1 MEVIIY
7 WVGAALLVGLGL
19 VGLVLPGLPGAPLI
33 LMGLILGAWANDFT
47 YVGLWTIVV
56 LTVLA
61 GLTYAVD
68 FWATMFGAKK
78 FGASKRA
85 IIGALIGL
93 VAGLFLGLPGVIFGP
108 FIGAVIGELS
118 ARRNLQ
124 QAARAGIGAT
134 IGLVLGAA
142 LKIALALAMIGIFAV
157 ITVFVDCEKLISV
170 APHRRRCEGGQ
181 TNRDILRALDPW
193 RAVTHP
199 LTGVDDDCLTGRD
212 FVNRVSGFDLQF
224 TAQDNRVLVELR
236 RLPRLAPT
244 AGLVILAMLSAA
256 VCELTRPM
264 NSSMIFGGSPAAGM
278 TVGLEIKVAM
288 AEE

>member
-7 WVGAALLVGLGL
+7 WVGAALLVGFGL
-19 VGLVLPGLPGAPLI
+19 VGLFLPGLPGAPLI

-56 LTVLA
+56 LVVLA
-61 GLTYAVD
+61 GLTYGVD

-93 VAGLFLGLPGVIFGP
+93 IAGLFLGLPGVIFGP

-118 ARRNLQ
+118 AQRNLQ

-142 LKIALALAMIGIFAV
+142 LKIALALGMIGIFAV
-157 ITVFVDCEKLISV
+157 IRFL
-170 APHRRRCEGGQ
+170 
-181 TNRDILRALDPW
+181 
-193 RAVTHP
+193 
-199 LTGVDDDCLTGRD
+199 
-212 FVNRVSGFDLQF
+212 
-224 TAQDNRVLVELR
+224 
-236 RLPRLAPT
+236 
-244 AGLVILAMLSAA
+244 
-256 VCELTRPM
+256 
-264 NSSMIFGGSPAAGM
+264 
-278 TVGLEIKVAM
+278 
-288 AEE
+288 